1 MSKYVEELHNHEDA
15 SNLVDSILLFVA
27 GTVILLVIGS
37 AFWSA
42 F

>member
-15 SNLVDSILLFVA
+15 TSFMDSVLFFVGITLILC
-27 GTVILLVIGS
+27 LLG
-37 AFWSA
+37 ATFWSA